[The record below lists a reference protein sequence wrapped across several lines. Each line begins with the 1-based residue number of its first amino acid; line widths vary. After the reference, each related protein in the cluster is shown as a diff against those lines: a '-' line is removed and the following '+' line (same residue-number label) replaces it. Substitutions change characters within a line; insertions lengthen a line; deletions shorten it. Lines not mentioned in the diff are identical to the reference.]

1 MNSERCSVAL
11 LSMIMMLLLSLL
23 GAALLMLSKTDLQIA
38 TNHRDGIAAQYL
50 AEAGIQCAIAKLR
63 TDPDFVSQSKT
74 SIQIATSESLGT
86 TTTTGSHTVQTG
98 PNSSVTNESTRLI
111 TATGVVN
118 QARRQITVNVTLP
131 AEDSPF
137 SSKWSN

>member
-1 MNSERCSVAL
+1 MSSERGSVAL

-38 TNHRDGIAAQYL
+38 TNQRDGMAAQYL
-50 AEAGIQCAIAKLR
+50 AEAGIQCAIVKLR
-63 TDPDFVSQSKT
+63 TDPDFVIQTRESKVD
-74 SIQIATSESLGT
+74 TSESLGT
-86 TTTTGSHTVQTG
+86 TTIVNYTVQKG
-98 PNSSVTNESTRLI
+98 PNSSVPNESTRLI
-111 TATGVVN
+111 TATGDVN

-131 AEDSPF
+131 AEASHF

>member
-1 MNSERCSVAL
+1 MSSERGSVAL

-38 TNHRDGIAAQYL
+38 TNQRDGMAAQYL
-50 AEAGIQCAIAKLR
+50 AEAGIQCAITKLR
-63 TDPDFVSQSKT
+63 TDPDFV
-74 SIQIATSESLGT
+74 IQTREGKVTASESLGT
-86 TTTTGSHTVQTG
+86 TTAIVNYTVQKD
-98 PNSSVTNESTRLI
+98 PNSSAPNESTRLI
-111 TATGVVN
+111 TATGDVN

-131 AEDSPF
+131 AEASHF